1 MTGINHMRQ
10 LYQPIRIGIL
20 LLLGSL
26 MFSACQKED
35 LQPRLII
42 DPVEGRILAADTL
55 RSGSF
60 LGMQIGD
67 AHEVVYETIKSIGLE
82 KNIDMLW
89 VTNPQFSGIEVLK
102 NKLGYYSDLRLSN
115 QSRPS
120 EYVLFQIENDR
131 IKAIYNP
138 EGGQLPKWPGG
149 RQYRYTI
156 NTGDS
161 VDVLYPKLLQL
172 QSNTRY
178 KDYFTAISAFA
189 KFISKPYDTRMSAS
203 AEWYLNYRQPDKK
216 SVTRNTLLFRNG
228 VLREI
233 RTLVQATP

>member
-1 MTGINHMRQ
+1 MIRINHIKQ
-10 LYQPIRIGIL
+10 LYQPARIGAL
-20 LLLGSL
+20 LLVCSL
-26 MFSACQKED
+26 LLSACQKED
-35 LQPRLII
+35 LQPRLVI

-67 AHEVVYETIKSIGLE
+67 SHEMVYEKIKNIALE

-102 NKLGYYSDLRLSN
+102 DKLGYYSDLRLSN
-115 QSRPS
+115 KWRPS

-131 IKAIYNP
+131 IKTIYNP
-138 EGGQLPKWPGG
+138 EGRQLSKWPGG

-156 NTGDS
+156 NTGDP
-161 VDVLYPKLLQL
+161 VDALYPKLLQL
-172 QSNTRY
+172 QSSARY
-178 KDYFTAISAFA
+178 KDYFSAISAFA
-189 KFISKPYDTRMSAS
+189 KFISKPYDARMSAS

-216 SVTRNTLLFRNG
+216 TVARHTLLFKEG
-228 VLREI
+228 TLREI
-233 RTLVQATP
+233 RSLVQAMP

>member
-1 MTGINHMRQ
+1 MTAINHMRL
-10 LYQPIRIGIL
+10 LYKPIRTGAL
-20 LLLGSL
+20 LLVCSL
-26 MFSACQKED
+26 LLFACQKED
-35 LQPRLII
+35 LQPQLII

-67 AHEVVYETIKSIGLE
+67 SHETVYEKIKSIGLE

-102 NKLGYYSDLRLSN
+102 GKLGYYSDLRLSN
-115 QSRPS
+115 QSHPS

-131 IKAIYNP
+131 IKTIYNP
-138 EGGQLPKWPGG
+138 EGRQLPQWPGG

-156 NTGDS
+156 NAGDS
-161 VDVLYPKLLQL
+161 VNVLYPKLLQL
-172 QSNTRY
+172 QSNARY
-178 KDYFTAISAFA
+178 KDYFSAISAFA
-189 KFISKPYDTRMSAS
+189 KFISKPYDARMSGS

-216 SVTRNTLLFRNG
+216 SVTRNTLLFKDG
-228 VLREI
+228 TLQEI